1 MKEQVLNDKAIN
13 PTAQKAKDKDKGI
26 GNGNTFNRIEIH
38 KKFWQILL
46 LLIFNNSDDTIQTVK
61 MSLSENIDI

>member
-1 MKEQVLNDKAIN
+1 MMFFLIFFLGGIANKQYLKEQVLYDKAIN

-38 KKFWQILL
+38 KKF
-46 LLIFNNSDDTIQTVK
+46 
-61 MSLSENIDI
+61 